1 MPKSKVYI
9 FTFMMKSDKN
19 RTEKGTMYAQVCCI
33 ESQVWKEKLSCKP
46 KVKVVYAVALTI

>member
-1 MPKSKVYI
+1 MVE
-9 FTFMMKSDKN
+9 SDKN

-33 ESQVWKEKLSCKP
+33 ESQVWKEKLSFKP